1 MSALIPDHIAPLF
14 LITLCRLR
22 KKRIHSL
29 AKRNQVVR
37 PEQAAARRHALEVVD
52 APQGRPGNR
61 HAEKDC
67 AGRAILEIAN
77 DRPLAPAHTVMKPEL
92 PAPVRM
98 ERMGDHNIA
107 KITRCV
113 VTACI

>member
-1 MSALIPDHIAPLF
+1 MSALIFDHIAPLF
-14 LITLCRLR
+14 LITLCRRR
-22 KKRIHSL
+22 KKRVHNL
-29 AKRNQVVR
+29 AKRYQVVR
-37 PEQAAARRHALEVVD
+37 PEQAAPRRKPLEVVD

-67 AGRAILEIAN
+67 AGRPVREIAD
-77 DRPLAPAHTVMKPEL
+77 DRPPAPAHTVMKPKR

-98 ERMGDHNIA
+98 ERMGDHNVT
-107 KITRCV
+107 KITRCG